1 MAASKV
7 DAPMNEFVQTVKGL
21 LETQQWQSLKVLLA
35 PKNPNDLAGMLSEFT
50 PPERVVL
57 FRLLEK
63 HEAVEVF
70 ESLPVEEQ
78 QEFLGSFKQ
87 EQIREIVQHMSP
99 DDRAYLL
106 DELPAKVAKRL
117 LALLTPEERAA
128 TALLLGYGENTAGRI
143 MTPEYID
150 LKSFFTVGQA
160 LEKIRRVGLDKETI
174 YYSYVTDE
182 KRRLI
187 GIVSIRQLVLADPQ
201 TQVADIMEQDII
213 FAHTDDDQEEIA
225 HKMQKYDLLAIPV
238 VDREDRLVGIV
249 THDDVMDIVQEEV
262 TEDIYRLGAMEVPE
276 QSYFK
281 SSMFTVVG
289 SRLLWVL
296 PMILIENF
304 NGYIINQKTEILKI
318 LVSLAAFVP
327 LITSTGGNMGSQTS
341 TVFVRGLALKEVS
354 ARNALSLLLREV
366 GVGFLM
372 GISLAV
378 FATILVQWIA
388 GNPWVTLIVGL
399 SLILNATLT
408 TLLGASLPL
417 MFSRLGFD
425 PAISSGP
432 LISTMIDVLG
442 IVAYFQLAGLVLSL
456 IPVTA
461 S

>member
-1 MAASKV
+1 ME
-7 DAPMNEFVQTVKGL
+7 EFVQTVKDL
-21 LETQQWQSLKVLLA
+21 LETHQWQDLKGLLA
-35 PKNPNDLAGMLSEFT
+35 PRNPNDLAHIFAEFIPSE
-50 PPERVVL
+50 RAVL

-63 HEAVEVF
+63 QEAVEVF
-70 ESLPVEEQ
+70 ENLPLEEQ
-78 QEFLGSFKQ
+78 QELLGSFRQ
-87 EQIREIVQHMSP
+87 EQLREIVEHMSP
-99 DDRAYLL
+99 DDRAHLL
-106 DELPAKVAKRL
+106 DEVPAKVAKKL
-117 LALLTPEERAA
+117 LGLLTPEERAA

-182 KRRLI
+182 QRRLI

-201 TQVADIMEQDII
+201 TQVADIMERDII
-213 FAHTDDDQEEIA
+213 FAHTNDDQEEVA

-249 THDDVMDIVQEEV
+249 THDDVMDIIQEEV

-281 SSMFTVVG
+281 SKIFTVAG

-296 PMILIENF
+296 PMIIIENF
-304 NGYIINQKTEILKI
+304 NGYIINQKTEILKV

-354 ARNALSLLLREV
+354 ARNALSLLIREV
-366 GVGFLM
+366 GIGLLM
-372 GISLAV
+372 GLLLAV
-378 FATILVQWIA
+378 FATGMVQWIA
-388 GNPWVTLIVGL
+388 GNTWVTLIVGL

-417 MFSRLGFD
+417 VFDRLGFD
-425 PAISSGP
+425 PAIASGP

-442 IVAYFQLAGLVLSL
+442 IVIYFQLAGLVLTWTL
-456 IPVTA
+456 AIP

>member
-1 MAASKV
+1 ME
-7 DAPMNEFVQTVKGL
+7 EFVQTVKDL
-21 LETQQWQSLKVLLA
+21 LETHQWQNLKALLT
-35 PKNPNDLAGMLSEFT
+35 PKNPYDLAHIFAEFIPSE
-50 PPERVVL
+50 RAVL

-63 HEAVEVF
+63 QEAVEVF
-70 ESLPVEEQ
+70 ESLPLEEQ
-78 QEFLGSFKQ
+78 QELLGSFKQ
-87 EQIREIVQHMSP
+87 EQLREIVEHMSP
-99 DDRAYLL
+99 DDRACLL
-106 DELPAKVAKRL
+106 DEVPAKVAKRL
-117 LALLTPEERAA
+117 LGLLTSEERAA

-150 LKSFFTVGQA
+150 LKSFVTVGQA

-182 KRRLI
+182 QRHLI

-201 TQVADIMEQDII
+201 TQATDIMERDII
-213 FAHTDDDQEEIA
+213 FAHTDDDQEEVA

-249 THDDVMDIVQEEV
+249 THDDVMDIIQEEV

-281 SSMFTVVG
+281 SRMLTVVS

-304 NGYIINQKTEILKI
+304 NGYIINQKTEILKV
-318 LVSLAAFVP
+318 LVSLAAFLP

-354 ARNALSLLLREV
+354 ARNALSLLIREV
-366 GVGFLM
+366 GIGLLM
-372 GISLAV
+372 GLLLAV
-378 FATILVQWIA
+378 FATAMVQWIA
-388 GNPWVTLIVGL
+388 GNIWVTLIVGF
-399 SLILNATLT
+399 SLVLNATLT

-417 MFSRLGFD
+417 VFDRLGFD
-425 PAISSGP
+425 PAIASGP

-442 IVAYFQLAGLVLSL
+442 IVIYFQLAGFILSWTL
-456 IPVTA
+456 ALPA
-461 S
+461 

>member
-1 MAASKV
+1 ME
-7 DAPMNEFVQTVKGL
+7 EFVQTVKDL
-21 LETQQWQSLKVLLA
+21 LENHQWQELKALLA
-35 PKNPNDLAGMLSEFT
+35 PKNPNDLAHIFAEFD
-50 PPERVVL
+50 PSDRALL

-63 HEAVEVF
+63 QEAVEVF
-70 ESLPVEEQ
+70 ESLPLEEQ
-78 QEFLGSFKQ
+78 QELLGSFKQ
-87 EQIREIVQHMSP
+87 EQLREIVEHMSP

-106 DELPAKVAKRL
+106 EELPAKVAKRL
-117 LALLTPEERAA
+117 LGLLTPEERAA
-128 TALLLGYGENTAGRI
+128 TALLLGYGENTAGRS

-150 LKSFFTVGQA
+150 LKSFVTVGQA

-182 KRRLI
+182 QRRLL

-201 TQVADIMEQDII
+201 TQVTDIMERDII
-213 FAHTDDDQEEIA
+213 YAHTDDDQEEVA
-225 HKMQKYDLLAIPV
+225 LKMQKYDLLAIPV

-249 THDDVMDIVQEEV
+249 THDDVMDIIQEEV

-281 SSMFTVVG
+281 SRLLTVVS

-304 NGYIINQKTEILKI
+304 NGYIINQKAEILKI

-354 ARNALSLLLREV
+354 ARNALSLLIREV
-366 GVGFLM
+366 GIGLLM
-372 GISLAV
+372 GLLLAI
-378 FATILVQWIA
+378 FATAMVQWIA
-388 GNPWVTLIVGL
+388 GNTWVTLIVGL
-399 SLILNATLT
+399 SLILNATMT

-417 MFSRLGFD
+417 VFSRLGFD
-425 PAISSGP
+425 PAIASGP

-442 IVAYFQLAGLVLSL
+442 IVIYFQLAGFVLSWTL
-456 IPVTA
+456 VP

>member
-1 MAASKV
+1 ME
-7 DAPMNEFVQTVKGL
+7 EFVQSVKDL
-21 LETQQWQSLKVLLA
+21 LEAHQWQELKALLA
-35 PKNPNDLAGMLSEFT
+35 PKNPNDLAHLFAEFA

-63 HEAVEVF
+63 QEAVEVF
-70 ESLPVEEQ
+70 EHLPLEEQ
-78 QEFLGSFKQ
+78 QELLGSFKQ
-87 EQIREIVQHMSP
+87 EQLREIVEHMSP
-99 DDRAYLL
+99 DDRASLL

-117 LALLTPEERAA
+117 LALLTSEERAA
-128 TALLLGYGENTAGRI
+128 TALLLGYEDNTAGRI

-150 LKSFFTVGQA
+150 LKSFITVAQA

-174 YYSYVTDE
+174 YYCYVTDVE
-182 KRRLI
+182 RRLI
-187 GIVSIRQLVLADPQ
+187 GAVSLRQLVLADPD
-201 TQVADIMEQDII
+201 TRVSDLMEQDLIL
-213 FAHTDDDQEEIA
+213 AHTNEDQEEVA
-225 HKMQKYDLLAIPV
+225 HKIQRYDLLALPV

-249 THDDVMDIVQEEV
+249 THDDVIDIIQEEV

-276 QSYFK
+276 HSYFK
-281 SSMFTVVG
+281 SRMLTVVT

-296 PMILIENF
+296 PMIIIENF
-304 NGYIINQKTEILKI
+304 NGYIINQKTEILKV

-354 ARNALSLLLREV
+354 ARNALPLLIREV
-366 GVGFLM
+366 GIGLLM
-372 GISLAV
+372 GLCLAA
-378 FATILVQWIA
+378 FATIMVQWIQ

-417 MFSRLGFD
+417 VFSRVGFD
-425 PAISSGP
+425 PAIASGP

-442 IVAYFQLAGLVLSL
+442 IVTYFQLAGLVLSL
-456 IPVTA
+456 TSVIP

>member
-1 MAASKV
+1 ME
-7 DAPMNEFVQTVKGL
+7 DFVQTVKSL
-21 LETQQWQSLKVLLA
+21 LEAQKWQSLKALLA
-35 PKNPNDLAGMLSEFT
+35 PKNPVDLASVFSEFT
-50 PPERVVL
+50 PAERVVL

-63 HEAVEVF
+63 QEAVEVF
-70 ESLPVEEQ
+70 ESLPFEDQ
-78 QEFLGSFKQ
+78 QELLGSFKQ
-87 EQIREIVQHMSP
+87 EQLREIVEHMSP

-128 TALLLGYGENTAGRI
+128 TALLLGYEENTAGRI

-150 LKSFFTVGQA
+150 LKSFVTVSQA

-182 KRRLI
+182 QRRLI
-187 GIVSIRQLVLADPQ
+187 GIVSIRQLVLADPAIP
-201 TQVADIMEQDII
+201 VADLMERDII
-213 FAHTDDDQEEIA
+213 YAHTDEDQEEVA
-225 HKMQKYDLLAIPV
+225 HKIQKYDLLALPV
-238 VDREDRLVGIV
+238 VDRENRLVGII
-249 THDDVMDIVQEEV
+249 THDDIIDIIQEEA

-281 SSMFTVVG
+281 SRLFSVVS
-289 SRLLWVL
+289 SRLIWVL

-341 TVFVRGLALKEVS
+341 TVFVRGLALKEVT
-354 ARNALSLLLREV
+354 ARNAFTLLIREV
-366 GVGFLM
+366 GIGLIM
-372 GISLAV
+372 GICLAI
-378 FATILVQWIA
+378 FATVMVQWIQ

-408 TLLGASLPL
+408 TLLGGSLPL
-417 MFSRLGFD
+417 IFSRLGFD
-425 PAISSGP
+425 PAIASGP

-442 IVAYFQLAGLVLSL
+442 IVTYFELAGLILSWAPG
-456 IPVTA
+456 IT

>member
-1 MAASKV
+1 ME
-7 DAPMNEFVQTVKGL
+7 EFVQTVKDL
-21 LETQQWQSLKVLLA
+21 LENHQWQELKALLA
-35 PKNPNDLAGMLSEFT
+35 PKNPNDLAHIFAEFD
-50 PPERVVL
+50 PSDRALL

-63 HEAVEVF
+63 QEAVEVF
-70 ESLPVEEQ
+70 ESLPLEEQ
-78 QEFLGSFKQ
+78 QELLGSFKQ
-87 EQIREIVQHMSP
+87 EQLREIVEHMSP

-106 DELPAKVAKRL
+106 EELPAKVAKRL
-117 LALLTPEERAA
+117 LGLLTPEERAA
-128 TALLLGYGENTAGRI
+128 TALLLGYGENTAGRS

-150 LKSFFTVGQA
+150 LKSFVTVGQA
-160 LEKIRRVGLDKETI
+160 LEKIRRVGVDKETI

-182 KRRLI
+182 QRRLL

-201 TQVADIMEQDII
+201 TPITDIMEQDII
-213 FAHTDDDQEEIA
+213 FAHTDDDQEEVA
-225 HKMQKYDLLAIPV
+225 LKMQKYDLLAIPV

-249 THDDVMDIVQEEV
+249 THDDVMDIIQEEV

-281 SSMFTVVG
+281 SRLLTVVS

-304 NGYIINQKTEILKI
+304 NGYIINQKAEILKI

-354 ARNALSLLLREV
+354 ARNALSLLIREV
-366 GVGFLM
+366 GIGLLM
-372 GISLAV
+372 GLLLAI
-378 FATILVQWIA
+378 FATAMVQWIA
-388 GNPWVTLIVGL
+388 GNTWVTLIVGL
-399 SLILNATLT
+399 SLILNATMT

-417 MFSRLGFD
+417 VFSRLGFD
-425 PAISSGP
+425 PAIASGP

-442 IVAYFQLAGLVLSL
+442 IVIYFQLAGFVLSWTL
-456 IPVTA
+456 VP

>member
-1 MAASKV
+1 M
-7 DAPMNEFVQTVKGL
+7 DAPMEESVQTVESL
-21 LETQQWQSLKVLLA
+21 LESQQWQSLKAFLA
-35 PKNPNDLAGMLSEFT
+35 TKNPNDLAGMLSEFT
-50 PPERVVL
+50 TADRVVL

-70 ESLPVEEQ
+70 ESLPIEEQ
-78 QEFLGSFKQ
+78 QELLGSFKQ
-87 EQIREIVQHMSP
+87 EQIRDIVGHMSP

-106 DELPAKVAKRL
+106 DELPAKVAKKL

-150 LKSFFTVGQA
+150 LKSFATVGQA

-174 YYSYVTDE
+174 YYSYVIDE
-182 KRRLI
+182 QRRLI
-187 GIVSIRQLVLADPQ
+187 GILSIRQLVLADPA
-201 TQVADIMEQDII
+201 TRVADIMKQDII
-213 FAHTDDDQEEIA
+213 FAHTDDDQEEVA

-281 SSMFTVVG
+281 SSLLTVVG

-296 PMILIENF
+296 PMIIIENF
-304 NGYIINQKTEILKI
+304 NGYIIEQKTEILKI

-354 ARNALSLLLREV
+354 AKNAFSLLLREV

-372 GISLAV
+372 GLSLAA
-378 FATILVQWIA
+378 FATILVQLIA

-399 SLILNATLT
+399 SLLLNATLT

-417 MFSRLGFD
+417 IFSRFGFD

-432 LISTMIDVLG
+432 LISTMVDVLG
-442 IVAYFQLAGLVLSL
+442 IVTYFQLAGLVLSL
-456 IPVTA
+456 IPA
-461 S
+461 IS

>member
-1 MAASKV
+1 MEES
-7 DAPMNEFVQTVKGL
+7 VQTVKSL
-21 LETQQWQSLKVLLA
+21 LEAQQWQSLKALLA

-50 PPERVVL
+50 PAERVVL

-78 QEFLGSFKQ
+78 QELLGSFKQ
-87 EQIREIVQHMSP
+87 EQIREIVEHMSP

-106 DELPAKVAKRL
+106 DELPAKVAKKL

-160 LEKIRRVGLDKETI
+160 LEKIRRVGLNKETI
-174 YYSYVTDE
+174 YYSYAIDE
-182 KRRLI
+182 QRRLI
-187 GIVSIRQLVLADPQ
+187 GIVSIRQLVLADP
-201 TQVADIMEQDII
+201 TTRVADIMERDTI
-213 FAHTDDDQEEIA
+213 FAHTDDDQEEVA
-225 HKMQKYDLLAIPV
+225 NKMQKYDLLAIPV

-281 SSMFTVVG
+281 SSMLTVVG

-296 PMILIENF
+296 PMIIIENF
-304 NGYIINQKTEILKI
+304 NGYVIEQKTEILKI

-354 ARNALSLLLREV
+354 AKNALSLLVREV
-366 GVGFLM
+366 GVGFVM
-372 GISLAV
+372 GLSLAA

-399 SLILNATLT
+399 SLLLNATLT

-417 MFSRLGFD
+417 IFSRFGFD

-442 IVAYFQLAGLVLSL
+442 IVTYFELAGLIMSL
-456 IPVTA
+456 IPAV